1 MNLENRLREA
11 LQNKGESLIPKP
23 QLKTKVMIEISR
35 THEKGSR
42 RMKKR
47 LLVSVLIA
55 LLIIPTSAFAYQTFL
70 ADELYGSFENV
81 KKHITTAT
89 MESFLLFNAKLSQA
103 KGDLGKEK
111 YDQFKEILS
120 VITDAKL
127 EYSNKYGNID
137 YDQVP
142 QEEMLK
148 IKMALMEI
156 QPYFDKLNGQ
166 PSTYEVLTP
175 EEYELYIESL
185 ITYEKIKAQSQADTN
200 KGRIT
205 IEMIPEDLQDEFLK
219 ARDFMTYVNEK
230 QQQQSV
236 NINQ

>member
-1 MNLENRLREA
+1 MSLENRLRET
-11 LQNKGESLIPKP
+11 LQDKGEKVLPKP
-23 QLKTKVMIEISR
+23 ELKTKVMIEISR
-35 THEKGSR
+35 AHEKGSR

-81 KKHITTAT
+81 KKHITTVT
-89 MESFLLFNAKLSQA
+89 MESFLLINAKLSQA

-111 YDQFKEILS
+111 YDQFKDILS
-120 VITDAKL
+120 VITNAKL

-142 QEEMLK
+142 PEEMLK
-148 IKMALMEI
+148 IKKAKMEI

-166 PSTYEVLTP
+166 PSSQEILTP

-185 ITYEKIKAQSQADTN
+185 ITYEKIKAQSEIDTN
-200 KGRIT
+200 KSMIT
-205 IEMIPEDLQDEFLK
+205 VELMPEELQEEFLK
-219 ARDFMTYVNEK
+219 ARDFMDYVNQK
-230 QQQQSV
+230 QQQSV